1 MVRNL
6 LEAAH
11 TYPQNEARVLFPYGL
26 VLERPSGE
34 SELSLPPQ
42 PDVKATAPSSSIV
55 PCGVSGGQLGNLDFY
70 LPLTVKSWC
79 DPSSYRSSVSRSQ
92 IKMEGLNKLQSLKTW
107 RTKCPD
113 ISLKSLIIPR
123 TKDISAWIEKRQS
136 IDVNTEMTEI
146 LKLPHK
152 EFKVDITR
160 CFSEQLQTCF
170 K

>member
-70 LPLTVKSWC
+70 LPLTVKS
-79 DPSSYRSSVSRSQ
+79 
-92 IKMEGLNKLQSLKTW
+92 
-107 RTKCPD
+107 
-113 ISLKSLIIPR
+113 
-123 TKDISAWIEKRQS
+123 
-136 IDVNTEMTEI
+136 
-146 LKLPHK
+146 
-152 EFKVDITR
+152 
-160 CFSEQLQTCF
+160 
-170 K
+170 